1 MRIALLTVLALCT
14 LSACIFV
21 PKEVQYFDER
31 CQITMRKHVLSH
43 EEMGY
48 LGGCSDKACAV
59 LMAGAGIVSAASL
72 VVSGTIVMTQNTLTW
87 LEQQDGCKVPENS
100 DSELQTAQNT

>member
-1 MRIALLTVLALCT
+1 MRIVLLTVLSLCT

-21 PKEVQYFDER
+21 PKEVHYFDER
-31 CQITMRKHVLSH
+31 CQITKRKHVLSQ

-48 LGGCSDKACAV
+48 LGGCSDKACAA

-87 LEQQDGCKVPENS
+87 LEQKNDCKVPENTS
-100 DSELQTAQNT
+100 TDLKTAQNI